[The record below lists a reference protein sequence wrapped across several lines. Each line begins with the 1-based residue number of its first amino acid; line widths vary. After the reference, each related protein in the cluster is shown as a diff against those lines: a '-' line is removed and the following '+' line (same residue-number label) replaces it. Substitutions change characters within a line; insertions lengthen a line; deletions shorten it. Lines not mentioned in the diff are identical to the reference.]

1 MFNFRKCMFICLKS
15 VYLLSYKQISKY
27 KFSNACLLFLGISI
41 HMCNQFIYIYI
52 VYLFINVFVLTDI
65 FLYVYMIYSQQ
76 PNMPLLCT
84 CKRYQ
89 VTLRAAYQHTQ
100 LLGWL
105 AHLRY
110 LHEATSGDVVMGIMG
125 LDMPGI

>member
-1 MFNFRKCMFICLKS
+1 MYAYLLES

-41 HMCNQFIYIYI
+41 HMCNQFIYIYSLSI
-52 VYLFINVFVLTDI
+52 HKCISLTDI

-84 CKRYQ
+84 CQRYQ